1 MPSVTD
7 LLRRSAPLAQQLADS
22 LCTTRNGNDDCGAL
36 HGVWPALRLLQLGA
50 DPTRHADFFEA
61 AIGLLAPVS
70 ERVLISGCADW
81 GMLDTAASIYRRRAA
96 AMRATALDQC
106 VTPLLLCA
114 WYGAQ
119 TQVPVRTVCAD
130 ASAFDEYAAFDMIA
144 THSLLTYRD
153 LAGRRE
159 LVANWHRLLAPGGA
173 VITVTRLQPMAPAD
187 VAAAS
192 AAERGGGP
200 GRFRMAIRQRA
211 VVCACR
217 TFRTRAD
224 IASRGRR
231 GRCARAVRSG
241 GIRCRAPRCEAHR
254 RWRRRYGTGLRSGA
268 QRQLRGDRGGET
280 MNDGELR
287 AVPRELH
294 ALIAANA
301 RLWAGE
307 AEIFSTYFAS
317 SQRSA
322 ATDAAWLARQCYK
335 ELIDGV
341 VARVVRLTQPVQ
353 FDLAPAIASRALAD
367 SVARQELTHYIA
379 FATAYAACVD
389 ASRRLD
395 GSRIGADWPENAALQ
410 RLRAQHCAAHGAL
423 GVRAQTFTEG
433 GYCTL
438 YRAGMALRGGS
449 AIDDAI
455 AAACT
460 MVFDDEWDHMLHGI
474 ADLTDTSF
482 TPDDWRVLEALT
494 VAQGQLRIHM
504 RNAQFGYPVSAARM
518 AALQAGAAQPLT
530 FDYAR
535 AGMQP
540 PN

>member
-192 AAERGGGP
+192 AAERGQA
-200 GRFRMAIRQRA
+200 FAARA
-211 VVCACR
+211 A
-217 TFRTRAD
+217 AAQA
-224 IASRGRR
+224 ASEWQFDSAQL
-231 GRCARAVRSG
+231 CARAERFA
-241 GIRCRAPRCEAHR
+241 RAQISHPV
-254 RWRRRYGTGLRSGA
+254 G
-268 QRQLRGDRGGET
+268 
-280 MNDGELR
+280 
-287 AVPRELH
+287 
-294 ALIAANA
+294 
-301 RLWAGE
+301 
-307 AEIFSTYFAS
+307 
-317 SQRSA
+317 
-322 ATDAAWLARQCYK
+322 DAADVRALFEAAGF
-335 ELIDGV
+335 D
-341 VARVVRLTQPVQ
+341 VVRLDVK
-353 FDLAPAIASRALAD
+353 
-367 SVARQELTHYIA
+367 
-379 FATAYAACVD
+379 
-389 ASRRLD
+389 
-395 GSRIGADWPENAALQ
+395 RIGA
-410 RLRAQHCAAHGAL
+410 GAD
-423 GVRAQTFTEG
+423 GTA
-433 GYCTL
+433 
-438 YRAGMALRGGS
+438 
-449 AIDDAI
+449 
-455 AAACT
+455 
-460 MVFDDEWDHMLHGI
+460 
-474 ADLTDTSF
+474 
-482 TPDDWRVLEALT
+482 
-494 VAQGQLRIHM
+494 
-504 RNAQFGYPVSAARM
+504 PVSGAARS
-518 AALQAGAAQPLT
+518 GN
-530 FDYAR
+530 YAEIVAVKR
-535 AGMQP
+535 
-540 PN
+540 